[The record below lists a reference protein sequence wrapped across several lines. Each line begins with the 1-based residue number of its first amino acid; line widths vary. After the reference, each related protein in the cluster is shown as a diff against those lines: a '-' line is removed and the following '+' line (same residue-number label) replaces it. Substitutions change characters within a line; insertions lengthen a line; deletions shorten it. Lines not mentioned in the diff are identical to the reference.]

1 MGTMSGIY
9 KKRAVVLIL
18 VLALFSGC
26 VDVDKTSTDV
36 NPSPGAQVEITS
48 IADSNI
54 PELPNSTT
62 KNNEQNNPGAINTK
76 AGTSPSVQTTAL
88 PYSTPP
94 AAVSTPPDYSIP
106 PVVIPT
112 PLPATLYA
120 CNELD
125 NVQKQIQFLQNDRL
139 QKNQLLYMYQSLK
152 SNATQN
158 GDTQMAESYLVQI
171 DDLNKMIGNID
182 NQISSLKAR
191 ESILS
196 RECYK

>member
-1 MGTMSGIY
+1 MGTIFGIEEQ
-9 KKRAVVLIL
+9 RATVLIL

-26 VDVDKTSTDV
+26 VDIEKTSTGVD
-36 NPSPGAQVEITS
+36 PSPTAQVEITS

-54 PELPNSTT
+54 PELPNSTI
-62 KNNEQNNPGAINTK
+62 KNDQQNNPGTTNTK
-76 AGTSPSVQTTAL
+76 VGQQTISPSVQTTAL

-94 AAVSTPPDYSIP
+94 
-106 PVVIPT
+106 VVVPT

-120 CNELD
+120 CNELN
-125 NVQKQIQFLQNDRL
+125 NVQKQIQLLQSDRT

-158 GDTQMAESYLVQI
+158 GDTQLSESYQVQI

-182 NQISSLKAR
+182 NQLSSLKAR